1 MTKTRS
7 TSPRK
12 VALLIE
18 TSNAY
23 ARGLLQGI
31 IAYLRE
37 HGPWSVYLAEQR
49 RGDLPPAWL
58 ARWDGDGVIARI
70 ENAEIG
76 RVLSKLRVPIVD
88 VSAARPLPKLPCFEI
103 DEEAVGKIAARHFME
118 RGFKNFAYCGNPR
131 FVWSDLRG
139 NHFMRFVSEA
149 GYPVFACQSPSG
161 EVGDDQ
167 ADIEHIAQW
176 VASLP
181 KPVGIL
187 ACYDFRGRQVLDA
200 CRLRGIAVPD
210 EVAVLGV
217 DNDDL
222 LCNLCHP
229 PMSSII
235 PNMQQ
240 TGYRAAELLDRLMDG
255 EKAHPEVR
263 FIEPLGVATRQ
274 STDTLAIEDSNLV
287 RAIRYIRDH
296 ACEGISVKDVLRAV
310 PQSRRILESRFK
322 KLVGRTPHE
331 EILRVQID
339 RAKVLLAETELPMAQ
354 IAERAGFAH
363 VEYFSAVFKR
373 EAGSPPSRY
382 RAQNRGRQ
390 GEFARGVSKD

>member
-49 RGDLPPAWL
+49 RGDSPPTWL
-58 ARWDGDGVIARI
+58 VRWDGDGVIARI
-70 ENAEIG
+70 ENAEIA

-103 DEEAVGKIAARHFME
+103 DEEGVGRLAARHFME

-139 NHFMRFVSEA
+139 QHFMRFVSEA
-149 GYPVFACQSPSG
+149 GFPVFACQSPSG

-167 ADIEHIAQW
+167 ADIERIAQW

-235 PNMQQ
+235 PNMHQ
-240 TGYRAAELLDRLMDG
+240 TGYRAAELLDKLMSG
-255 EKAHPEVR
+255 QKASPEVR
-263 FIEPLGVATRQ
+263 FIEPIGIATRQ
-274 STDTLAIEDSNLV
+274 STDTLAIEDANLV
-287 RAIRYIRDH
+287 RAIRFIREH

-322 KLVGRTPHE
+322 KLVGRTPHD
-331 EILRVQID
+331 EILRVQLD
-339 RAKVLLAETELPMAQ
+339 RAKVLLAETDLPMVTV
-354 IAERAGFAH
+354 AERSGFAH

-373 EAGSPPSRY
+373 ETGCPPGRY
-382 RAQNRGRQ
+382 RTANRRTSSPT
-390 GEFARGVSKD
+390 APLA

>member
-103 DEEAVGKIAARHFME
+103 DEEAVGRIAARHFME

-139 NHFMRFVSEA
+139 NHFMKFVSEA

-240 TGYRAAELLDRLMDG
+240 TGYRAAELLDRLMNG
-255 EKAHPEVR
+255 EKARPEVH

-390 GEFARGVSKD
+390 GDFARGSSED